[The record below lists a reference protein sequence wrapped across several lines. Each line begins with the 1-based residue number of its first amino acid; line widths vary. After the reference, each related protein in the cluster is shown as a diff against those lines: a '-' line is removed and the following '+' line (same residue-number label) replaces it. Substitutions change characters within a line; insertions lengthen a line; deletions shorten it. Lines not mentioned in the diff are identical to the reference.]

1 MDNPTSEESIERL
14 LQLSDRVFRELLPI
28 VPQQLLE
35 MDLTMPQLKVV
46 LLLFLNGSMRM
57 SALASSLGVT
67 LATATGI
74 IDRMVEHS
82 LVIRQNSP
90 DDRRVVLCQLSDKGQ
105 KLTGGLWQ
113 TARQRARRLLEA
125 VDPSRLKLIGQALEA
140 LSEAGA
146 AAKNEAEN
154 QPPQPKIAK

>member
-74 IDRMVEHS
+74 IDRLVEHS
-82 LVIRQNSP
+82 LVIRQSSP

-140 LSEAGA
+140 LSEAGVM
-146 AAKNEAEN
+146 AKKEDN
-154 QPPQPKIAK
+154 QPPQP